1 VLADRLAKL
10 AAVSAALRGKEK
22 TAIIASALG
31 AAARGIG
38 NLGMKAAGGLARYG
52 SKSVGN
58 AATLGIGG
66 LVAVGGAK
74 GAAQKYKQYKG
85 GFDPQASQAL
95 QGQTPIPPG
104 AG

>member
-1 VLADRLAKL
+1 M
-10 AAVSAALRGKEK
+10 EK
-22 TAIIASALG
+22 TALIGAAIG
-31 AAARGIG
+31 AAAKGVG
-38 NLGMKAAGGLARYG
+38 KLGLKAAGGLANYG

-58 AATLGIGG
+58 ALNLGVGG

-85 GFDPQASQAL
+85 GFDPNASQAL

-104 AG
+104 VG